1 MYRFFLLLGFLSAV
15 LSLQSGY
22 AQQTTG
28 LAAPPHSDTTDSSQ
42 LAVVAP
48 RPLLATDNVSANVP
62 VSIMPAATSETA
74 SKAEWVKLS
83 GSVLNERNEPLAGAT
98 VYIKEAADVVSTN
111 ARGEFTMSVPQ
122 GLNTL
127 VFSYAGYQEQQLK
140 ASNFLPVTVKLQ
152 PARKR
157 SK

>member
-1 MYRFFLLLGFLSAV
+1 MHRSLLFLGFLSV
-15 LSLQSGY
+15 GLSLQAVQ
-22 AQQTTG
+22 AQQVASTPP
-28 LAAPPHSDTTDSSQ
+28 APSSSPRDSSQ
-42 LAVVAP
+42 LAVVVPMPPESGEAKTAP
-48 RPLLATDNVSANVP
+48 APAKTPDATG
-62 VSIMPAATSETA
+62 
-74 SKAEWVKLS
+74 KAEWVKLS

-111 ARGEFTMSVPQ
+111 ARGEFAVTVPQ

-152 PARKR
+152 PARRR

>member
-1 MYRFFLLLGFLSAV
+1 MHRSLLFLGFLSVV
-15 LSLQSGY
+15 LSLQAVH
-22 AQQTTG
+22 AQQVTTMS
-28 LAAPPHSDTTDSSQ
+28 AVAPSSTRDSSQ
-42 LAVVAP
+42 LAVVVPKPQESVEVKIA
-48 RPLLATDNVSANVP
+48 ATPPVP
-62 VSIMPAATSETA
+62 VATSETA

-127 VFSYAGYQEQQLK
+127 VFSYTGYQEQQLK